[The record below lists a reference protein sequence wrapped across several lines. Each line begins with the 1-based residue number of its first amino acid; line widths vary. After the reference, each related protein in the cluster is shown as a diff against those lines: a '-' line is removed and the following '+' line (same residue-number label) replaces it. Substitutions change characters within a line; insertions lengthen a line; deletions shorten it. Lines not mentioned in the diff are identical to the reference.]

1 MAHAEDTFTIK
12 TDKIRSEQGGP
23 ICYIVQ
29 MCTKSITDSLT
40 YSIFSPC
47 LGNPTWLT
55 ANTLTTLTLEIM
67 NSISREGL
75 QYYWVTCDERN
86 HHSSSKYNFPET
98 LNWYNQFKCSKKN
111 IEKGWKLGSSQRS
124 SRAAGCCSVREQ
136 NKQSPEMWLF
146 SETHIMFV
154 MWMGYF
160 GVITMWLSCEHLRS
174 TQICANARRTIHK
187 LFQCQDLCENTILF
201 GLTCLRR
208 HASRT
213 RRHLPWWCGNC
224 RLESDHW
231 GRWPLVQPA
240 CGWRSATVWW
250 GCACRNEDKKAKK
263 IENSHLLYR
272 QSE

>member
-1 MAHAEDTFTIK
+1 MVDLRAMASSPELIGWNSWSDWRNIF
-12 TDKIRSEQGGP
+12 QGTMVLNGTRGRHIYNQNRQNKKRTRRTYS

-29 MCTKSITDSLT
+29 MCTKSIMDTLT

-55 ANTLTTLTLEIM
+55 ANTLTTLTLEIT

-111 IEKGWKLGSSQRS
+111 IEKGWELGSSQRS
-124 SRAAGCCSVREQ
+124 SRAAFLLFGKRAEQ
-136 NKQSPEMWLF
+136 AITGDVAFLRNTYNVCRF
-146 SETHIMFV
+146 T
-154 MWMGYF
+154 WMGYF
-160 GVITMWLSCEHLRS
+160 GVITMWLSCEHLWS
-174 TQICANARRTIHK
+174 TQICVNARRTINK

-213 RRHLPWWCGNC
+213 RQHLPWWCGNC
-224 RLESDHW
+224 RLESDH
-231 GRWPLVQPA
+231 
-240 CGWRSATVWW
+240 
-250 GCACRNEDKKAKK
+250 
-263 IENSHLLYR
+263 
-272 QSE
+272 